1 MLHSALRHLRTYH
14 GLKQQDMAAKL
25 QISKSYL
32 SEIESGVKAHAIT
45 VDLLNKY
52 AEIFNVPVSTLMLF
66 SEQLDS
72 GKRSDKLRV
81 AMAAKVIKILD
92 WIDQHEHEEQS
103 A

>member
-1 MLHSALRHLRTYH
+1 
-14 GLKQQDMAAKL
+14 MAAKL

-52 AEIFNVPVSTLMLF
+52 AEIFNIPVSTLMLF
-66 SEQLDS
+66 SEQLDP
-72 GKRSDKLRV
+72 GKRSDKLRI
-81 AMAAKVIKILD
+81 AMAAKVIKMLD